1 MQNGVYNYVI
11 TKTHGQNPQRKKEN
25 KMKKIISL
33 ILAFATLVC
42 AMLAFTSC
50 GGDDLYKAYGKQL
63 DKVKA
68 PTDKAET
75 LTVAMSPDFAPME
88 FSYIN
93 GADSEVAGFDVL
105 LANYLAK
112 ELGMNLEIKPMSFD
126 ACQIAIGTGTVDLA
140 ISGFSWTADRAENY
154 LISNY
159 YIAGDNETEQ
169 VLITTKANED
179 KLKNASD
186 YAGLKI
192 GYQGA
197 SLQELLVNE
206 TFAGIAGEL
215 VPYGD
220 LGLATVALQEGKID
234 ALAVAQGNGESI
246 IANTNGTLA
255 FSGFE
260 FEVDPKYENNVVL
273 LNKADAELL
282 AKVNA
287 ALDKALAND
296 YYTPWYESCLIL
308 AGSKSIDELGYDD
321 EGNKI
326 TE

>member
-1 MQNGVYNYVI
+1 
-11 TKTHGQNPQRKKEN
+11 
-25 KMKKIISL
+25 MKKIISL

-42 AMLAFTSC
+42 AMLTFASC

-88 FSYIN
+88 FSYID
-93 GADSEVAGFDVL
+93 GSTSEVAGFDVL

-197 SLQELLVNE
+197 SLQELLVKE
-206 TFAGIAGEL
+206 TFTGIAGEL

-246 IANTNGTLA
+246 IANTNETLA

-273 LNKADAELL
+273 LNKADSELL

-296 YYTPWYESCLIL
+296 YYTPWYEACLIL
-308 AGSKSIDELGYDD
+308 AGSKSIDELGYDED
-321 EGNKI
+321 GNKI

>member
-1 MQNGVYNYVI
+1 
-11 TKTHGQNPQRKKEN
+11 
-25 KMKKIISL
+25 MKKIVSL
-33 ILAFATLVC
+33 LLTLALITCSIFAL
-42 AMLAFTSC
+42 TSC

-63 DKVKA
+63 DAVKA

-93 GADSEVAGFDVL
+93 GTQSEIAGFDVL

-126 ACQIAIGTGTVDLA
+126 ACQIAAQTGTVDLA
-140 ISGFSWTADRAENY
+140 ISGFSWTEERAENY
-154 LISNY
+154 LISNW

-169 VLITTKANED
+169 VLITTKANEN
-179 KLKNASD
+179 KLANASD
-186 YAGLKI
+186 YANLKI

-197 SLQELLVNE
+197 SLQELLVE
-206 TFAGIAGEL
+206 EVFTEIVADPSAQL

-220 LGLATVALQEGKID
+220 INVAVVALQEGIID
-234 ALAVAQGNGESI
+234 ALAVAKGNGDTI

-255 FSGFE
+255 MSGYE
-260 FEVDPKYENNVVL
+260 FDVDPMYENNVIL
-273 LNKADAELL
+273 LNKADSELL
-282 AKVNA
+282 ALVNA
-287 ALDKALAND
+287 ALDKALEND
-296 YYTPWYESCLIL
+296 YYTAWYEASLIL
-308 AGSKSIDELGYDD
+308 SGSKSIDELGYDD

>member
-1 MQNGVYNYVI
+1 MQNGVYNYDI
-11 TKTHGQNPQRKKEN
+11 KQNTDDSSKKEET

-33 ILAFATLVC
+33 ILAA
-42 AMLAFTSC
+42 AMLCVAVLSLGSC
-50 GGDDLYKAYGKQL
+50 GEDTLYKAYGKQL
-63 DKVKA
+63 AKVKA
-68 PTDKAET
+68 PTDKSET

-93 GADSEVAGFDVL
+93 GATSEIAGFDVL

-126 ACQIAIGTGTVDLA
+126 ACQIAVGTGSVDLA

-154 LISNY
+154 LISDY

-169 VLITTKANED
+169 VLITTKANEN
-179 KLKNASD
+179 KLDEASD

-197 SLQELLVNE
+197 SLQELLVE
-206 TFAGIAGEL
+206 TTFADIAGEL
-215 VPYGD
+215 VPFGD

-234 ALAVAQGNGESI
+234 ALAVAVGNGESI
-246 IANTNGTLA
+246 IANTNNTLA

-260 FEVDPKYENNVVL
+260 FDVDPKYENNVVL
-273 LNKADAELL
+273 LNLEDTALLEKVNQAL
-282 AKVNA
+282 AK
-287 ALDKALAND
+287 ALEND
-296 YYTPWYESCLIL
+296 YYTPWYEACLIL
-308 AGSKSIDELGYDD
+308 AGSKSIDELGYDKD
-321 EGNKI
+321 GNKV